1 MTADVGRALLVW
13 PLVVSLVTIF
23 GTASFVL
30 LSAGERI
37 SNFRAVAP
45 SLLTLWRTLAAVI
58 FLLSPLVLLNI
69 TADMAGVSWTSALS
83 FAPQVLAETHAG
95 SVFKWFLPVALL
107 LLLSA
112 CIPLPQSIRTTMLS
126 LLAGVLLLL
135 QALLSHAIDKGA
147 LAVAVYFLHE
157 LAVGLWVGALLAF
170 WMVTRY
176 GNPPDIWVER
186 AARRVSKLA
195 FWSVIALVISGT
207 YTAYNGL
214 GFDLYRLV
222 FSAYGRTLITK
233 VTVFAGVLAIGAYN
247 RYWLVPKVA
256 EPTAR
261 DALLRNVGIES
272 VILLLAVVGLASLL
286 ANTPP
291 ARGMGGHGGH
301 PMMAMI
307 VADPISRSLNR
318 FGFEMPGYGSRRGL
332 ASTTIT
338 VGLRDSRGF
347 APRAHDDTYDF
358 AATLRNRSVKTT
370 VP

>member
-1 MTADVGRALLVW
+1 VTADVGRALLVW

-23 GTASFVL
+23 GTTSFVL

-37 SNFRAVAP
+37 SDFQAVAP
-45 SLLTLWRTLAAVI
+45 SLLTLWRVLAAVI
-58 FLLSPLVLLNI
+58 FVLSPLVLLNI
-69 TADMAGVSWTSALS
+69 TADMAGVSWASAVG

-95 SVFKWFLPVALL
+95 SVFEWFLPVALL

-126 LLAGVLLLL
+126 LLAGVLLML

-157 LAVGLWVGALLAF
+157 LAVGLWVGALLAL

-176 GNPPDIWVER
+176 GDPPDIWVER

-233 VTVFAGVLAIGAYN
+233 VTVFAGVLVIGAYN

-256 EPTAR
+256 EPAAR
-261 DALLRNVGIES
+261 DALLRNVRIES

-291 ARGMGGHGGH
+291 GHGMGGHGGH
-301 PMMAMI
+301 PMMAMM

-318 FGFEMPGYGSRRGL
+318 LGFKMRLRVEAGFGIDHHHSL
-332 ASTTIT
+332 SLI
-338 VGLRDSRGF
+338 
-347 APRAHDDTYDF
+347 HI
-358 AATLRNRSVKTT
+358 
-370 VP
+370 